1 MTESRRPANGIDH
14 QHYSAESQPH
24 ERSVHAR
31 WSRMKRTRMA
41 RTKIDG
47 RRPLLLVLLLLGGL
61 GTLSAC
67 SEEPV
72 GPTAEEVGQQFY
84 EAVQRGDFA
93 AAADLYIEEI
103 PRQEIIAEL
112 ERNREELGDLED
124 FRLKDTVVNTVFSGR
139 RYILKYKT
147 RYSKKHATEGLILF
161 QPVSDRIVRIEMHNV
176 RTRN

>member
-1 MTESRRPANGIDH
+1 M
-14 QHYSAESQPH
+14 
-24 ERSVHAR
+24 V
-31 WSRMKRTRMA
+31 RTRMM
-41 RTKIDG
+41 
-47 RRPLLLVLLLLGGL
+47 RRRIGGKRSLIPALLLLWGL
-61 GTLSAC
+61 GILSAC

-72 GPTAEEVGQQFY
+72 GPTAEEIGQQFY

-93 AAADLYIEEI
+93 AAADLFIDKI

-112 ERNREELGDLED
+112 ERNREELGDLEA

-176 RTRN
+176 RTRD